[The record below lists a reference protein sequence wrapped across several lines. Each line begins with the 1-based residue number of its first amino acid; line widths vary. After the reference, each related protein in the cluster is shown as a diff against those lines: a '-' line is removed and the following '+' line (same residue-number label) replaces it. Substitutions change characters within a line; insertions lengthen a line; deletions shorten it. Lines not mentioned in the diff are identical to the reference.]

1 MWLVEILRSC
11 KMWLLN
17 RSRLEIMVLLIL
29 PTNQLWKPETV
40 CTQQAKLSKIFI
52 VQEEQSQMI
61 KYLYN
66 PHQHA
71 SIIIETVQCVK
82 ECMEKHKIIHNIW
95 NTFTS
100 ICLGYSTCQ
109 FHFLI
114 QNPSL
119 LTYSNSIT
127 YFLLAHPTLCKLYN
141 FSINVS
147 FHQYVIGQ
155 RLGPDCGG
163 VYLNPTSSCS

>member
-1 MWLVEILRSC
+1 
-11 KMWLLN
+11 MWLLN
-17 RSRLEIMVLLIL
+17 RSRLEIMVSLIL
-29 PTNQLWKPETV
+29 PTNQLSYFENQRH
-40 CTQQAKLSKIFI
+40 CTQQAKLSNIFI

-66 PHQHA
+66 PT
-71 SIIIETVQCVK
+71 SIFIETVQCVK
-82 ECMEKHKIIHNIW
+82 ECMGTHKIIHNIW

-127 YFLLAHPTLCKLYN
+127 HFLLAHPTLFKLDRS
-141 FSINVS
+141 SINAS
-147 FHQYVIGQ
+147 LRQYVIGQ
-155 RLGPDCGG
+155 RLWPDCGG
-163 VYLNPTSSCS
+163 VHLNPTSSCS